1 MSTLTKS
8 FLSNFLEIEDVISIA
23 PYGSGH
29 IHESFLAKTR
39 EKEDYLTQ
47 KINHRIFKNVPALQ
61 QNIEKILSYLAM
73 QKNNSE
79 TVLRMHQKKNGKSY
93 VVDDDGNY
101 WRAFIFIPGSK
112 TYDKITKSELAYEGG
127 KAFGSFLHSL
137 QDFQVDTL
145 NETIPEFHDLD
156 HRMSQ
161 FEQSVNNDT
170 LQRLNEIETEIEFVS
185 SRVSKMRRILEL
197 GKQNKIPL
205 RVTHND
211 TKINNVLFNKDDKA
225 ICVIDLDTVMPGY
238 IHYDFGD
245 AIRTGAA
252 SADEDETELCNMFI
266 DLELF
271 ESYSKGFLEQTVE
284 FLNQTE
290 IDELYFA
297 PQLLTFIIALR
308 FLTDYLNG
316 DVYFKVDHEKHNLQ
330 RWYAQKQLLLSME
343 ENEQEMWQIIKKIE
357 KDLKNKS

>member
-1 MSTLTKS
+1 MLIPFDFIFSQ
-8 FLSNFLEIEDVISIA
+8 FLSSEKLMSAE

-29 IHESFLAKTR
+29 IHKTYQV
-39 EKEDYLTQ
+39 KTNSQQDYILQ
-47 KINHRIFKNVPALQ
+47 KINHKIFTNVPALQ
-61 QNIEKILSYLAM
+61 DNIEKVLDYLKKRKDDFDNSLKMILL
-73 QKNNSE
+73 
-79 TVLRMHQKKNGKSY
+79 KNGKSY
-93 VVDDDGNY
+93 YLDAQGNY
-101 WRAFIFIPGSK
+101 WRAFIFIPDSK
-112 TYDKITKSELAYEGG
+112 TFNKIASSDLAYEGG
-127 KAFGSFLHSL
+127 KAFGSFLYSL
-137 QDFQVDTL
+137 QDFPVDTL
-145 NETIPEFHDLD
+145 YETIPEFHDLD

-290 IDELYFA
+290 IDELYF
-297 PQLLTFIIALR
+297 
-308 FLTDYLNG
+308 
-316 DVYFKVDHEKHNLQ
+316 
-330 RWYAQKQLLLSME
+330 
-343 ENEQEMWQIIKKIE
+343 
-357 KDLKNKS
+357 